1 MKQFHAST
9 ICLTLAVFTVAA
21 HWGATIK
28 AADLPNIL
36 WITSEDN
43 GPELGCYGDKY
54 ATSPNIDALA
64 KIGMKYRYC
73 WSNAPVCAPA
83 RTTIITGM
91 YPTSLGAEHM
101 RSYLPMPAGIKMYP
115 QYLREAGYYCTNKS
129 KEDYNLIKPGK
140 VWDESSRKAHWKN
153 RPAGSPFFAIFNH
166 TVSHESK
173 LRVRPH
179 TAVHDPAKVRI
190 PAYHPDTPEVR
201 QDWAQYY
208 DTVTNMDKLV
218 GKNVAELKKAGLL
231 ENTIIFY
238 YGDHGSGMPRHKR
251 WPYNSG
257 LHVPLI
263 VYFPPKYQHLAPP
276 EYEPGGTSDRLVSFV
291 DLAPTLLSIA
301 GIKPPA
307 HMQGHA
313 FAGKYTS
320 DYQPYIYGYRG
331 RMDER
336 PDMVRSI
343 RNEKYVYIRHFNP
356 HRPYG
361 QFLHYMFRTPTT
373 RVWYQMHLDGKLN
386 PVQDHFWQEKP
397 VEELYDLQADHDE
410 VNNLVNDPN
419 HKPVLD
425 SMRKE
430 LWSWMNR
437 TNDLGAIPE
446 PELHQRCGSRSP
458 YDLQLESK
466 LTTDLQK
473 DTLAALLGSFV
484 TLDNTEQEKIEE
496 GIRGAFQNEDSIIRY
511 WACTWALINKKPGLK
526 IAHDELLASLDD
538 ESVSVRIVAAEALGR
553 YGSDSDLK
561 RALPVLLKAADLN
574 QSDVYTAVAALN
586 AIDYLDE
593 KAASVRDKIASL
605 PLENEKT
612 LPRTKSYVPR
622 LLQKILAD
630 LDGKELP

>member
-1 MKQFHAST
+1 MRQISILIFSLVFQLL
-9 ICLTLAVFTVAA
+9 LTDSISHGRATAA
-21 HWGATIK
+21 E
-28 AADLPNIL
+28 LPNIL

-43 GPELGCYGDKY
+43 GPELGCYGDQY
-54 ATSPNIDALA
+54 ATSPHIDALA
-64 KIGMKYRYC
+64 KIGMKYQYC

-83 RTTIITGM
+83 RTTIISGM
-91 YPTSLGAEHM
+91 YPTSLGAQHM
-101 RSYLPMPAGIKMYP
+101 RSYLPMPEGIKMYP
-115 QYLREAGYYCTNKS
+115 QYLREAGYYCTNNS
-129 KEDYNLIKPGK
+129 KEDYNLKKPGK
-140 VWDESSRKAHWKN
+140 VWDQSNRKAHWKN
-153 RPAGSPFFAIFNH
+153 RPEGQPFFAIFNH
-166 TVSHESK
+166 TISHESK

-179 TAVHDPAKVRI
+179 TAVHDPAGVRI

-208 DTVTNMDKLV
+208 DTVTQMDGKV
-218 GKNVAELKKAGLL
+218 GKNIAELKKAGLL
-231 ENTIIFY
+231 EDTIIFY

-276 EYEPGGTSDRLVSFV
+276 EYKPGGTSDRLVSFV

-301 GIKPPA
+301 GMKPLA
-307 HMQGHA
+307 HMHGHA
-313 FAGKYTS
+313 FAGKHTAE
-320 DYQPYIYGYRG
+320 YQPYIYGYRG

-343 RNEKYVYIRHFNP
+343 RDERFIYIRHFNP

-386 PVQDHFWQEKP
+386 PAQDLFWQEKP
-397 VEELYDLQADHDE
+397 TEELYDLIADHDE
-410 VNNLVNDPN
+410 VHNLVDDPDY
-419 HKPVLD
+419 KQTLD

-430 LWSWMNR
+430 LWNWMNETR
-437 TNDLGAIPE
+437 DLGPIPE
-446 PELHQRCGSRSP
+446 AELHQRCGSRSP

-466 LTTDLQK
+466 LTIDLKK
-473 DTLAALLGSFV
+473 DILASLLSSYV
-484 TLDNTEQEKIEE
+484 TPDITELEKIEE
-496 GIRGAFQNEDSIIRY
+496 GIQNAIQDEDSVIRY
-511 WACTWALINKKPGLK
+511 WACVWVLKNKKPGMK
-526 IAHDELLASLDD
+526 IAHDELLTSLSD
-538 ESVSVRIVAAEALGR
+538 ESSSVRVVAAEALGR
-553 YGSDSDLK
+553 YGSESDLK
-561 RALPVLLKAADLN
+561 LALPVLLKAADLN

-593 KAASVRDKIASL
+593 KAASIRDQIANLPEKIDKM
-605 PLENEKT
+605 P
-612 LPRTKSYVPR
+612 PRTNSYVPR
-622 LLQKILAD
+622 LLEKILAD